1 MLLVDG
7 MRIGD
12 WGMGNGEWGMG
23 VLAGSTG
30 GLTEWRVNRSTAGFD
45 VNTKASGSE
54 RAMPDKSLVYC
65 PGTTDLRRLFRSGTG
80 NQAARGRY
88 SFRWRVLLF
97 LSLFFYL
104 FISLPPSIGN
114 LSFTVEK
121 MHTIFGSSRVSN
133 DALRISL
140 FVNKPFLFLS

>member
-1 MLLVDG
+1 
-7 MRIGD
+7 MRIGE

-80 NQAARGRY
+80 NQAARDSSLR
-88 SFRWRVLLF
+88 
-97 LSLFFYL
+97 LSE
-104 FISLPPSIGN
+104 IVVIECSLDCKDYGICS
-114 LSFTVEK
+114 
-121 MHTIFGSSRVSN
+121 
-133 DALRISL
+133 
-140 FVNKPFLFLS
+140 

>member
-1 MLLVDG
+1 MVGRLTKSTNYTRATG
-7 MRIGD
+7 GWNGD
-12 WGMGNGEWGMG
+12 WGLGIGEWGMG

-80 NQAARGRY
+80 NQAARGQ
-88 SFRWRVLLF
+88 V
-97 LSLFFYL
+97 
-104 FISLPPSIGN
+104 FIPITLCPQGTNQIA
-114 LSFTVEK
+114 
-121 MHTIFGSSRVSN
+121 SR
-133 DALRISL
+133 L
-140 FVNKPFLFLS
+140 